1 MKLMIL
7 SHNDRLKQDN
17 NKWSWADIGIK
28 HIEESDELLE
38 AIAEEDMRHI
48 AEEVLDEIQVCV
60 GILDK
65 LEREGINI
73 EQIFLRHNEKL
84 VNREW
89 KGKGV
94 VKIQWQRNV
103 QSVEDHIM
111 RSTT

>member
-1 MKLMIL
+1 MELMIL

-17 NKWSWADIGIK
+17 NKWNWTDISMK
-28 HIEESDELLE
+28 HKEESIELLE
-38 AIAEEDMRHI
+38 AIAKEDRHHI

-73 EQIFLRHNEKL
+73 QQIFLKHNKKL

-94 VKIQWQRNV
+94 VRIQWHRNV
-103 QSVEDHIM
+103 
-111 RSTT
+111 